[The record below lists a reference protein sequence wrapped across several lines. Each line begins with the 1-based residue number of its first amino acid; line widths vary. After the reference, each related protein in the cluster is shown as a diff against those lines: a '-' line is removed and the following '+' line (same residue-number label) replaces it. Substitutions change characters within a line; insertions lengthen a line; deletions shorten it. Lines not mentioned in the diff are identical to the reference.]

1 MSAMSERYDRAARR
15 YGIWW
20 APVLEAS
27 ALRVLDRVA
36 EAWPADGQP
45 GAILDLGTGTGTLA
59 LEAARRWPAATVS
72 AIDASRG
79 MILAARQRARED
91 LPASDAARISFDIAD
106 AGHLPFP
113 VGAVDLVVSSFVLQL
128 VADRL
133 AVLREANRVLRP
145 GGLLAFVTWMVADG
159 KFAPDEAF
167 FDVLDELNVPDG
179 DAGDEA
185 CSGDFLSAR
194 AAAGQLRRAGFRD
207 VTARE
212 EWLEY
217 AFEPERSEAHTSE

>member
-72 AIDASRG
+72 GIDASRG

-91 LPASDAARISFDIAD
+91 LPASDARPLSCSSLPIAS
-106 AGHLPFP
+106 P
-113 VGAVDLVVSSFVLQL
+113 SSGKPIASSGR
-128 VADRL
+128 ADCW
-133 AVLREANRVLRP
+133 P
-145 GGLLAFVTWMVADG
+145 
-159 KFAPDEAF
+159 
-167 FDVLDELNVPDG
+167 
-179 DAGDEA
+179 
-185 CSGDFLSAR
+185 S
-194 AAAGQLRRAGFRD
+194 
-207 VTARE
+207 
-212 EWLEY
+212 
-217 AFEPERSEAHTSE
+217 